1 MTQTTVAIA
10 TDSRAPLVSP
20 HEFSEVVLSTQQLS
34 EPVVS
39 DAFLELEPI
48 SSNESVKQLPKMTP
62 YEPKRSTHCTIHRP
76 SLDDLK
82 SLTFSDF
89 VRKVVLPEASI
100 MEEIDSDIA
109 IELREGIA
117 KIVLPRGFQTS
128 PLIQDVTAR
137 GEEWHKGTPLGDLE
151 IASPISQNIRGI
163 AGVYEYTFF
172 EQKACSISE
181 FREKADNYRKTQI
194 GCFDE
199 DDGYTPERLEALER
213 LFWKRLS
220 PTMPPAWYGA
230 DQQGSLFAEHD
241 PAHGWS
247 IGKLDSCLHVL
258 DRIPGVTSPYL
269 YAGMWGSV
277 FCAHTE
283 DMNLLSINY
292 LHAGQPKFWYAVA
305 EPDAQR
311 FLTVCQFH
319 FSLQAG
325 TCPEFLRHKRCLI
338 SPAILKKAGIRY
350 QTAVQYPGEAIITFP
365 ASYHFGFNM
374 GFNVAEATNFGVPEW
389 LPFGQKASICLCRPH
404 AVRINVPRLAE
415 LLQLY
420 EHDQKRLRRGNRLS
434 WSQWSEKRRKQQE
447 EEEAER
453 KRKER
458 NQKRKTAGA
467 LRMAQK
473 KKVKQSEQQRKNEF
487 WVEVVRP
494 TTKEGTKTGKTT
506 KGSNKKA
513 TSKAAVVKT
522 STEIWHLAKPIR
534 RKPGI
539 ALEDRVLCMLPGS
552 TTSLK
557 DVLDSDDEEELKP
570 PDDEQCFAGTVTEI
584 DDNHVRIHL
593 NGLPRSEDVWMD
605 VSSSKLFLDGGQWN
619 NEREQ
624 DIPELHYWE
633 EMDSKQR
640 CGDVDEDSE
649 SEDENSDE
657 EDTTT

>member
-1 MTQTTVAIA
+1 MEKITQTVDAPA
-10 TDSRAPLVSP
+10 TSSFDPNVSSHDVDQP
-20 HEFSEVVLSTQQLS
+20 VSTPELNEQVLSDTS
-34 EPVVS
+34 PEIDS
-39 DAFLELEPI
+39 
-48 SSNESVKQLPKMTP
+48 SSNEGTTKLPKMTP
-62 YEPKRSTHCTIHRP
+62 YEPKLSTHCTTHRP
-76 SLDDLK
+76 SLNDLK

-89 VRKVVLPEASI
+89 VRKVVLPEASV
-100 MEEIDSDIA
+100 MEEISSDFPM
-109 IELREGIA
+109 ELREGIA
-117 KIVLPRGFQTS
+117 KVVLPEGFQMS
-128 PLIQDVTAR
+128 PLVKDQTAR
-137 GEEWHKGTPLGDLE
+137 GDEWQKGTELGDLE
-151 IASPISQNIRGI
+151 ISSPITQNIRGI

-172 EQKACSISE
+172 EQKPCSMWE
-181 FREKADNYRKTQI
+181 FRDRADSYRKTQV
-194 GCFDE
+194 GCVE
-199 DDGYTPERLEALER
+199 EEDGYSSERLEALER

-230 DQQGSLFAEHD
+230 DQQGSLFAED
-241 PAHGWS
+241 DNAHGWS

-325 TCPEFLRHKRCLI
+325 KCPEFLRHKSNLI

-350 QTAVQYPGEAIITFP
+350 QTAVQFPGEAIITFP

-404 AVRINVPRLAE
+404 AVRINVPRLAG
-415 LLQLY
+415 LLQFY
-420 EHDQKRLRRGNRLS
+420 EQDQKRLRRGNRLS
-434 WSQWSEKRRKQQE
+434 WSQWSEKRRQQQE
-447 EEEAER
+447 EEELER
-453 KRKER
+453 KRRGKFKR
-458 NQKRKTAGA
+458 KIAGAASAISQKRKG
-467 LRMAQK
+467 
-473 KKVKQSEQQRKNEF
+473 KVKQSEQQRRNEF

-494 TTKEGTKTGKTT
+494 TSGEGAKPAKGKTT
-506 KGSNKKA
+506 KVSKKKM
-513 TSKAAVVKT
+513 TSKAAVPA
-522 STEIWHLAKPIR
+522 EIWHLAKPIR
-534 RKPGI
+534 RKQGI
-539 ALEDRVLCMLPGS
+539 ALEDRVLCMLPG
-552 TTSLK
+552 TRSLRGAES
-557 DVLDSDDEEELKP
+557 DDDDEEEEP
-570 PDDEQCFAGTVTEI
+570 EDEQCFAGIVTEI

-605 VSSSKLFLDGGQWN
+605 VNSPKLFIDGGQWK
-619 NEREQ
+619 ESEQ

-640 CGDVDEDSE
+640 CGEDSE
-649 SEDENSDE
+649 SEDAGSDDG
-657 EDTTT
+657 DTKT